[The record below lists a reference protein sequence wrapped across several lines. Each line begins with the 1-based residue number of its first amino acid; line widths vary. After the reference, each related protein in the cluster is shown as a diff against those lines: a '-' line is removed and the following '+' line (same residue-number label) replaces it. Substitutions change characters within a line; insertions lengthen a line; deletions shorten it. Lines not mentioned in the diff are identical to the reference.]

1 MAGGRVGTVL
11 VLAAAA
17 AAAVLVAPAVK
28 RTIALGDRAKGA
40 PVSLLAGHGFT
51 LELPKGRWYEARV
64 PRFELTDGGDP
75 TDPNRPALE
84 HRLLRAG
91 EPAQLAVISW
101 RLGGD
106 GSLDLDDAAALVS
119 EGSAR
124 RLEKWKLI
132 GVAPLPGRGA
142 TRVLHATALL
152 EGRDVELLWG
162 LYPSGPTVYGVL
174 VAVEP
179 AAFVRLRREMEGI
192 LASVRAFDTGASGNG
207 STLFS
212 TGGSVFR
219 KS

>member
-1 MAGGRVGTVL
+1 MALGRAGAVF
-11 VLAAAA
+11 VLAAAG
-17 AAAVLVAPAVK
+17 AAAVLVTPAVK

-40 PVSLLAGHGFT
+40 PVSFLAGRGFT
-51 LELPKGRWYEARV
+51 LELPTGRWYEARV

-75 TDPNRPALE
+75 ADPNRPALE

-101 RLGGD
+101 TLLGG
-106 GSLDLDDAAALVS
+106 GSLDLDNAAALVS

-124 RLEKWKLI
+124 RLEKWKLL

-162 LYPSGPTVYGVL
+162 LYPNGPTVYGVL
-174 VAVEP
+174 VAAETS
-179 AAFVRLRREMEGI
+179 AFVRLRREMEGI
-192 LASVRAFDTGASGNG
+192 LASVRAFDAPGSG
-207 STLFS
+207 
-212 TGGSVFR
+212 
-219 KS
+219 

>member
-1 MAGGRVGTVL
+1 MAVGRVGAVL
-11 VLAAAA
+11 ALAAAG
-17 AAAVLVAPAVK
+17 AAAVLVTPAVK

-40 PVSLLAGHGFT
+40 PVSFLAGRGFT
-51 LELPKGRWYEARV
+51 LELPTGRWYEARV

-75 TDPNRPALE
+75 ADPNRPALE

-101 RLGGD
+101 TLLGG
-106 GSLDLDDAAALVS
+106 GSLDLDTAAALVS

-124 RLEKWKLI
+124 RLEKWKLL

-162 LYPSGPTVYGVL
+162 LYPNGPTVYGVL
-174 VAVEP
+174 VAAETS
-179 AAFVRLRREMEGI
+179 AFVRLRREMEGI
-192 LASVRAFDTGASGNG
+192 LASVRAFDAPGSG
-207 STLFS
+207 
-212 TGGSVFR
+212 
-219 KS
+219 